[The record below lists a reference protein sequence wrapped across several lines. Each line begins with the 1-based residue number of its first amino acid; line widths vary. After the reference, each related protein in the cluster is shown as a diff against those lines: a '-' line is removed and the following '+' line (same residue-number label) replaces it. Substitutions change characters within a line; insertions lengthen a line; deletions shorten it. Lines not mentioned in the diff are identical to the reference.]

1 MMIAR
6 EMGMSEE
13 EFWNS
18 DPIFFCK
25 CYEKFCERKIDEV
38 KALYG
43 R

>member
-1 MMIAR
+1 MAK

-18 DPIFFCK
+18 DPIFFYE
-25 CYEKFCERKIDEV
+25 CYEKFIERKIREV
-38 KALYG
+38 KWIYG

>member
-1 MMIAR
+1 MTAK

-18 DPIFFCK
+18 DPIFFHK
-25 CYEKFCERKIDEV
+25 CYEKFCQRKIEEL
-38 KALYG
+38 KLLYG